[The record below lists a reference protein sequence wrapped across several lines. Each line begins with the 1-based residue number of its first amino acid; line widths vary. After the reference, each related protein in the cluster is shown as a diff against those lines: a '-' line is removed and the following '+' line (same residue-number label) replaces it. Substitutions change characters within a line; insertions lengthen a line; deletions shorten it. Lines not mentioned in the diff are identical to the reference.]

1 MDTHS
6 MSVLGLTSAE
16 ENVYRHFLRNPG
28 TPAHQAPAVFPP
40 DQDGAGRAIRRLR
53 ELWLLHGDDES
64 TWATDPGV
72 AVPRLAEKQLDSAHR
87 TVRQLVDTRPI
98 LWSLQRDRPGP
109 REEPSPLGGGAA
121 LRRLEDLR
129 QVRAHIDQLAF
140 TTRSEVLAAEPYDAL
155 SPENIAH
162 ARHLDLRCLS
172 RGVSIRSL
180 VRARALEDPATLEY
194 LRELHAGG
202 ARIRVAD
209 ELSELILVYD
219 RRTALVPIDARDTGR
234 GALCTEEDGLV
245 NSLVG
250 LFERLWAAAA
260 DFAGPT
266 APDSGEAARLT
277 DAQQL
282 VLTAMCAV
290 SKDETGARQAG
301 MSLRTYRRH
310 ISDLLRLLGARNR
323 AQAALLA
330 RERGWV

>member
-1 MDTHS
+1 MNTHS
-6 MSVLGLTSAE
+6 MSVLGLTSTE
-16 ENVYRHFLRNPG
+16 EDVYRHFLRNPG
-28 TPAHQAPAVFPP
+28 TPEREVHGVFPP
-40 DQDGAGRAIRRLR
+40 DRGSVARAVARLR
-53 ELWLLHGDDES
+53 DLWLLHGDGES

-72 AVPRLAEKQLDSAHR
+72 AVPRLAEEQLDTAHR
-87 TVRQLVDTRPI
+87 TMRQLVNTRPI
-98 LWSLQRDRPGP
+98 LRSLQRDRPGP
-109 REEPSPLGGGAA
+109 ESASFLPGGDAA
-121 LRRLEDLR
+121 LFRLEDLR

-140 TTRSEVLAAEPYDAL
+140 NARSEVLAAEPYDAL

-162 ARHLDLRCLS
+162 ARHLDLRCLR
-172 RGVSIRSL
+172 RGVRVRSL
-180 VRARALEDPATLEY
+180 VRAKALQDLRTLDY
-194 LRELHAGG
+194 LRELHFAG
-202 ARIRVAD
+202 ASIRVAD

-260 DFAGPT
+260 DFA
-266 APDSGEAARLT
+266 APAAADSGRAARLT
-277 DAQQL
+277 DTQHL
-282 VLTAMCAV
+282 VLTVMCAA
-290 SKDETGARQAG
+290 SKDETGAREAG